1 MADNDKLITF
11 PAERTGRSRGR
22 KRKCPVCGRPPLA
35 ANDPFCSKRCAD
47 EDLRRWLTGQYRIPT
62 REAPESGPDEEG
74 GAG

>member
-1 MADNDKLITF
+1 MAENEKLISF
-11 PAERTGRSRGR
+11 PAARTGRSR

-62 REAPESGPDEEG
+62 KEAPESGPDEG
-74 GAG
+74 GNEA

>member
-47 EDLRRWLTGQYRIPT
+47 EDLRRWLTGEYRIPT